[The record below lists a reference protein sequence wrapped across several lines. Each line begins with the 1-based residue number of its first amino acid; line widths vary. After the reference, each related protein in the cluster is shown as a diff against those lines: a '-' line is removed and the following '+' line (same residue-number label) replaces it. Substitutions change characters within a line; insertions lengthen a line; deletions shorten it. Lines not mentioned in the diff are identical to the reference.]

1 MNDISLDS
9 IFQEKEHEWKELL
22 YTLFYEIKSEI
33 LGSKIEIEEEEYQE
47 NIRLITIPN
56 LVKYIHDSI
65 QILIIKKTEDTKKKQ
80 KEEDDKYYLA
90 KMSGKNIK
98 TKNINLTT
106 DQKASYENIIKNL
119 ESRERRLYKSIFQDK
134 LRNDAMESKI
144 GEYMEMET
152 EFEELKA
159 KLKYEGGRFLNN
171 DRKDNEI
178 IIIRSENTN
187 LKNIIKKLED
197 KIEKNNELQ
206 LSKDRLINDLKEKI
220 KTLEK
225 NKIEIKNN
233 INNSVREQLNLINGI
248 NININSGLN
257 TKNKQKG
264 KNNHHSN
271 NSSIHSN
278 KHISHISD
286 ESILLK
292 DRLNITE
299 RKRGAQSKNKNFNFP
314 KTKKHKERE
323 YERKY
328 ESLPMTRNK
337 SFEKVKDDF
346 LKKYFLKNSTI
357 KGIKNINY
365 KKTKQKQTY
374 YRINN
379 SRMSV
384 VNSSAYVPFFN
395 NKKDLTNL
403 FCIKKILLSGNR
415 SSSAKRKRT
424 SNNHSINYKSVF

>member
-1 MNDISLDS
+1 M
-9 IFQEKEHEWKELL
+9 
-22 YTLFYEIKSEI
+22 I
-33 LGSKIEIEEEEYQE
+33 LGCKIEIEEEEYQE
-47 NIRLITIPN
+47 NIRLISIPN

-206 LSKDRLINDLKEKI
+206 LSKDRLIKDLKEKI
-220 KTLEK
+220 K
-225 NKIEIKNN
+225 I
-233 INNSVREQLNLINGI
+233 
-248 NININSGLN
+248 
-257 TKNKQKG
+257 
-264 KNNHHSN
+264 
-271 NSSIHSN
+271 
-278 KHISHISD
+278 
-286 ESILLK
+286 
-292 DRLNITE
+292 
-299 RKRGAQSKNKNFNFP
+299 
-314 KTKKHKERE
+314 
-323 YERKY
+323 
-328 ESLPMTRNK
+328 
-337 SFEKVKDDF
+337 
-346 LKKYFLKNSTI
+346 
-357 KGIKNINY
+357 
-365 KKTKQKQTY
+365 
-374 YRINN
+374 
-379 SRMSV
+379 
-384 VNSSAYVPFFN
+384 
-395 NKKDLTNL
+395 
-403 FCIKKILLSGNR
+403 
-415 SSSAKRKRT
+415 
-424 SNNHSINYKSVF
+424 